1 LRLSVPGLLRNAPRA
16 RRIEAHLQRAPD
28 VERVRAD
35 PSTGR
40 VLVCYAAHA
49 VLPQRLQT
57 ITDELDEIDA
67 AGESRESAEPAPAPQ
82 EPKMAPK
89 MAPKITLR
97 MALAPPRRPVVVP
110 DGTGWHAIAPEE
122 VLRRLRSG
130 PAGLTEAEAAR
141 RLAVEGANLIEP
153 LQERSRL
160 SILAG
165 QLNNLP
171 TGLLLGSAGVALIL
185 GDLLEAAAIA
195 VVVAA
200 NTAVGYRLERRQ
212 ASLLAH
218 WRRLEA
224 GEASVV
230 RDGAVR
236 AIAAS
241 DLVPGDVITCGVGD
255 VVPADAR
262 VLHAHRLSSN
272 ESTLT
277 GESEASAKRS
287 AAVAAECV
295 LAERSSMLYAGTAI
309 ARGHGRA
316 VVVATGLAT
325 QLAEVRSLV
334 EGHAAPPTPL
344 ERQLHHIG
352 RRATGASVGAAAL
365 AAMAGLLRGRPPLVM
380 VRNAVAL
387 GVAAIPEGLPLV
399 ATSTLM
405 RTMRRMRR
413 AGMVVRRVASAEAL
427 GSVTVICTDK
437 TGTVTSNEMRLETL
451 ELEEGARPPESLR
464 ADPQRELEDPVTL
477 ALLVGVLNSD
487 VDYYA
492 NGGAAPEL
500 SGSST
505 ERALVQAAQRAGCD
519 PKELGRRYP
528 RRALHERQ
536 ERAHYVLSLHDAP
549 GGGRLAMVK
558 GAPEQVLELCTHRVD
573 GGALDEGSRRR
584 MLERNEALAGD
595 GQRVLALGWRPV
607 SAEATPEQLANGE
620 LHQGFRFIGLVGLRD
635 PPRPGAADAI
645 RATMKAGIRPLMLTG
660 DQLATAAAI
669 ARQLGLTGE
678 VMDGADLVGALA
690 RGEAGARERLAR
702 VAVLSR
708 VTPADKLAIVQALRA
723 QGEVV
728 AMVGDG
734 VNDAPALKVAD
745 VGVAVG
751 NRATEL
757 TRHTADV
764 VLEHED
770 LRSILTAISE
780 ARLAQDNLRRATRFL
795 LATNLS
801 EVGLMLGG
809 SLIGIEPLRPLQLLW
824 VNLLTDTFPALALAL
839 APRDARRTEI
849 LDGRPVDGGSPG
861 EILSRQS
868 WRQIGRD
875 ALGMAALGTL
885 GYLAGGADA
894 AFATL
899 IGGQLSYALLQRAPD
914 ARLGVTGST
923 LGLAVGGSLALQ
935 LTGLSLPV
943 LRGVLGM
950 TGPVLP
956 ALLGTAVGFGLP
968 LLVRSLALRAPG
980 AVSPR
985 STSPLTLLSPL
996 TN

>member
-1 LRLSVPGLLRNAPRA
+1 VPETWSIDESRVTVVCHATAARRLRLSVPGLRGNASHA
-16 RRIEAHLQRAPD
+16 RRIEARLQRAPD

-35 PSTGR
+35 PGTGR
-40 VLVCYAAHA
+40 VLVCYAPHA
-49 VLPQRLQT
+49 VFPQRLQT
-57 ITDELDEIDA
+57 ITDEIA
-67 AGESRESAEPAPAPQ
+67 AERAGAAHPPAAIPPTTAARPAAAPRPAP
-82 EPKMAPK
+82 
-89 MAPKITLR
+89 
-97 MALAPPRRPVVVP
+97 RPVS
-110 DGTGWHAIAPEE
+110 DGGGWRVMSAEE
-122 VLRRLRSG
+122 VLRRLHSG
-130 PAGLTEAEAAR
+130 PTGLTAAEAQR
-141 RLAVEGANLIEP
+141 RLVADGPNLIEP

-160 SILAG
+160 AILAG

-171 TGLLLGSAGVALIL
+171 TGLLLGSAGIALIL
-185 GDLLEAAAIA
+185 GDVLEAAAIA

-200 NTAVGYRLERRQ
+200 NTTIGYRLERRQ
-212 ASLLAH
+212 ESLLAH

-230 RDGAVR
+230 RDGAVQT
-236 AIAAS
+236 IAAG
-241 DLVPGDVITCGVGD
+241 DLVVGDVISCRAGD

-262 VLHAHRLSSN
+262 VAHAERLACN

-277 GESEASAKRS
+277 GESEACAKRA
-287 AAVAAECV
+287 AAVAVDCP

-316 VVVATGLAT
+316 VVVATGPST

-344 ERQLHHIG
+344 ERQLHQIG
-352 RRATGASVGAAAL
+352 RRATVVSVGAAAL
-365 AAMAGLLRGRPPLVM
+365 SGAVGLLRGRPPLVM

-399 ATSTLM
+399 ATATLM

-437 TGTVTSNEMRLETL
+437 TGTVTQNEMRLETL
-451 ELEEGARPPESLR
+451 ELPQGPRTPEGLR
-464 ADPQRELEDPVTL
+464 VDPQRELEDPVTL

-492 NGGAAPEL
+492 NGEAAPEL

-505 ERALVQAAQRAGCD
+505 ERALVEAAQSAGCN

-549 GGGRLAMVK
+549 GGGRLALVK
-558 GAPEQVLELCTHRVD
+558 GAPEQVLDLCTHRLD
-573 GGALDEGSRRR
+573 GESIDEELRQR
-584 MLERNEALAGD
+584 MLARNEALAGD
-595 GQRVLALGWRPV
+595 GLRVLALGWRPAP
-607 SAEATPEQLANGE
+607 AEATAEQLSNGE
-620 LHQGFRFIGLVGLRD
+620 LNQGFRFIGLVGLRD
-635 PPRPGAADAI
+635 PLRPGAADAI

-678 VMDGADLVGALA
+678 VMDGGDLVGALA
-690 RGEAGARERLAR
+690 RGEAGARGRLAR

-723 QGEVV
+723 EGEVV

-770 LRSILTAISE
+770 LRSILTAITE
-780 ARLAQDNLRRATRFL
+780 ARLAQDNLRRAARFL

-809 SLIGIEPLRPLQLLW
+809 ALLGIEPLRPLQLLW
-824 VNLLTDTFPALALAL
+824 VNLLTDTFRAGPGAGSARLPAGRAH
-839 APRDARRTEI
+839 RTSRWSRRVCGGDPVAAQ
-849 LDGRPVDGGSPG
+849 LPGDRPGRAGH
-861 EILSRQS
+861 
-868 WRQIGRD
+868 
-875 ALGMAALGTL
+875 
-885 GYLAGGADA
+885 GGAGHAGLCGRRRRRGLRHHHRRA
-894 AFATL
+894 A
-899 IGGQLSYALLQRAPD
+899 Q
-914 ARLGVTGST
+914 
-923 LGLAVGGSLALQ
+923 
-935 LTGLSLPV
+935 
-943 LRGVLGM
+943 
-950 TGPVLP
+950 
-956 ALLGTAVGFGLP
+956 
-968 LLVRSLALRAPG
+968 LRAPAAG
-980 AVSPR
+980 A
-985 STSPLTLLSPL
+985 
-996 TN
+996 